1 VLIFLGSIVLKQLET
16 MSCKKVMCVYAQ
28 FKKVTWNVYTH
39 AQFSG
44 GFYEDDVSIF
54 ILYKILGNKWWVLGF
69 QENTHAYE

>member
-1 VLIFLGSIVLKQLET
+1 
-16 MSCKKVMCVYAQ
+16 MCVYAQ